1 MESSS
6 STAIFDVSEADF
18 ERLVV
23 ERSNELPVVVDF
35 WAEWCGPCKQLT
47 PVLERAVSGREGK
60 IELAKVDVD
69 ANQGL
74 AARFG
79 IQGIPNVKGFVNG
92 GVATEFSGVLGAEAV
107 EDFLDRL
114 VPSEADEA
122 VAAAVA
128 SGDEHALR
136 QALTADARQP
146 EAAAALAKLLLKQG
160 EASEA
165 LMTVRPLEATDFVCA
180 GLAARA
186 RLTKELAEDD
196 SVLAPAFAALDEGD
210 DARGLELLQEAVAAE
225 TDPEK
230 RDMLRKV
237 MVGVFTELGQDSELV
252 AGHRRRLASTLG

>member
-1 MESSS
+1 M
-6 STAIFDVSEADF
+6 II
-18 ERLVV
+18 
-23 ERSNELPVVVDF
+23 ERSNEVPVVVDF
-35 WAEWCGPCKQLT
+35 WAEWCAPCKQLT
-47 PVLERAVSGREGK
+47 PVLEQAVAARAGTV
-60 IELAKVDVD
+60 ELAKVDTD
-69 ANQGL
+69 ANVGL
-74 AARFG
+74 SQRFG
-79 IQGIPNVKGFVNG
+79 VQSIPNVKGFVNG
-92 GVATEFSGVLGAEAV
+92 GVASEFSGAVGAAGV
-107 EDFLDRL
+107 ESFLDRL

-122 VAAAVA
+122 TTAAVA

-225 TDPEK
+225 TDAEK
-230 RDMLRKV
+230 RDLLRKV
-237 MVGVFTELGQDSELV
+237 MVGVFTELGQDSEL
-252 AGHRRRLASTLG
+252 ASGHRRRLASTLG

>member
-1 MESSS
+1 MEAS
-6 STAIFDVSEADF
+6 STSPIFDVSEADF
-18 ERLVV
+18 DRLVV
-23 ERSNELPVVVDF
+23 ERSNEVPVAVDF
-35 WAEWCGPCKQLT
+35 WAEWCGPCRQLT
-47 PVLERAVSGREGK
+47 PVLERAVEGRGGK
-60 IELAKVDVD
+60 IELAKVDTD
-69 ANQGL
+69 ANQAL
-74 AARFG
+74 AQRFG

-92 GVATEFSGVLGAEAV
+92 GVATEFSGSLGAAAV

-114 VPSEADEA
+114 LPSEADEA
-122 VAAAVA
+122 VSAAVA
-128 SGDEHALR
+128 SGDEQALR
-136 QALTADARQP
+136 TALTADARQP
-146 EAAAALAKLLLKQG
+146 EAAAALARLLLQQG

-165 LMTVRPLEATDFVCA
+165 LLTVRLLEATDFVCA

-186 RLTKELAEDD
+186 RLTKELAED
-196 SVLAPAFAALDEGD
+196 SVLVPAFAALDEGE